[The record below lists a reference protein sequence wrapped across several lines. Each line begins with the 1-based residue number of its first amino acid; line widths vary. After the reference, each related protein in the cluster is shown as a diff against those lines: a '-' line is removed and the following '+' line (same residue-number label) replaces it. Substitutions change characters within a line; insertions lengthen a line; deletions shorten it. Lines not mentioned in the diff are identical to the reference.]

1 MEGVGKTSVALVDDH
16 HIMRSGLKLFIDYLP
31 GFEVVG
37 EAADGD
43 EVMDLLAHRTVD
55 ILVTDVSM
63 KRLSGLDII
72 GRVKTR
78 YPGIHIIVLSMHND
92 RHTVSKAFEEDA
104 SAYVVKYSTES
115 EMQQALQAVAEGR
128 RYVSPEVAGELFNEM
143 VTAPEEQPSSGES
156 LTDRQQEILKM
167 VALGKGSKEI
177 AYELGVSVKTVE
189 SHRSQIME
197 RLAIRDV
204 PTLVRYA
211 IRKGLIDLDEGF

>member
-1 MEGVGKTSVALVDDH
+1 MDGMEKKTVALIDDH

-37 EAADGD
+37 EASDGD
-43 EVMDLLAHRTVD
+43 EVMDLLERCHVD

-72 GRVKTR
+72 DRVKAQ
-78 YPGIHIIVLSMHND
+78 YPDTDVVVLSMHND
-92 RHTVSKAFEEDA
+92 RFTVRKAFEQGA

-128 RYVSPEVAGELFNEM
+128 RYVSPEVAGELFSEM
-143 VTAPEEQPSSGES
+143 VTAPEEKPAPGES